1 MKYAFLLGL
10 LLGVAGVVATAA
22 WLPAVDHPRLRS
34 ETTVLPNGGRAEV
47 FRLRTA
53 ADAIAAM
60 QGAEGSGQSLGLYKI
75 RNVHDEV
82 VGIASRL
89 GTDPA
94 SADWCL
100 VLPARGAL
108 FLRRDGSAAGRIL
121 HGTAE
126 FAGAEGRF
134 EESASAAGAD
144 ITELRVTLT
153 RDT

>member
-10 LLGVAGVVATAA
+10 LLGVAGVVAAAA

-47 FRLRTA
+47 FRLRTT
-53 ADAIAAM
+53 ADAVAETR
-60 QGAEGSGQSLGLYKI
+60 GAEASGQGLGLYKI

-82 VGIASRL
+82 IGIASRL
-89 GTDPA
+89 GTDAA

-108 FLRRDGSAAGRIL
+108 FLRRDRNAAGRIL

-134 EESASAAGAD
+134 EESAAGVD
-144 ITELRVTLT
+144 ITDLRVTLT
-153 RDT
+153 RTT